1 MITVGGPDW
10 ASKRIK
16 SLLSA
21 GALALLAVIA
31 VFAVGWWSAASGQN
45 TVDLSIT
52 DPGGDASGVDLDL
65 SSFANAAAALSGESA
80 LKLEWPGASDLGETV
95 LSNASVSVTPATES
109 IVFAGGLDLDGQSL
123 NGIVILDWED
133 GETTP
138 TVSLGLDGELDL
150 VALNPNW
157 QLEGSAFVIDGF
169 AAISSG
175 DQDLAGVGG
184 ASDFYGARE
193 TLVPGLEIEGD
204 IAIDRLFPGLGPN
217 ATTMITISAS
227 LEADIAAL
235 LTDAEYAEET
245 TVRFD
250 GTIAASQLSIA
261 GAEGLSATEFS
272 VSLTLSGNGDAQ
284 EFEASATG
292 SITIDDDAVA
302 SNAVTFTVTAET
314 DGTDV
319 FLSGGLADGTTWDNP
334 LGVSSL
340 TVSEVSFSLDAPAG
354 ETPTLTLTAS
364 ATLGGVGVQ
373 ASTVIN
379 DEIAVELSVGQIN
392 VGELVRVFGGLGV
405 SGDVNSLDPNGE
417 LLDLMIEPTTINL
430 RTEAGNVFGAV
441 TTGITFRGNTAT
453 ILLAGGTGPGDGLLA
468 AVTVPQLTVADL
480 APTVPAD
487 LGNIQLP
494 SGGFILSTAALPKA
508 DAGEI
513 EDAYLSNLYCGS
525 EVDVDDCDYSV
536 PSGLSLA
543 AQINLDE
550 GIRETLSALVP
561 LGDGPVRVEGT
572 LPVFGEGEL
581 NLTLELPPIEPD
593 PTSDVGQWLVEARLS
608 ISFTVAGGDLAVKL
622 TGDFDTVWEDETE
635 PAITDDDHPLYDRFA
650 GRRLDEVTFT
660 IDAELSLGR
669 SGASVTIGAMAG
681 PWDTPFGIDW
691 VDLNGLRLEVTITV
705 LPRVSVQVG
714 IGASA
719 TILPNGPTFEAAFA
733 ISVTAAPPVPIV
745 EAGFRMFADAIT
757 LRDVAGIATSM
768 GANVDP
774 TALPDASLRNV
785 EFAFG
790 TIDAPNLCLQRGL
803 VIAADVYVDSPMT
816 SQGPGEPV
824 DRGVCSDTSI
834 SPAEG
839 VASCAAD
846 ESCLAH
852 LRLAVGEDG
861 IQASA
866 SINNLSFGADVNGN
880 NPAVSV
886 NSASI
891 ALALTADEQYFEIAG
906 DVEVRGFAR
915 VQGSLRIEPTG
926 FAFNLETES
935 DDDSTLVTISGR
947 FGLNTDVAGFEVEL
961 DIFVR
966 SEGLND
972 AFAAAEDVRQFVE
985 SAFTLEPPNTTYSLR
1000 CVELNVD
1007 LTIGGTS
1014 NILSGSAAVAVHFS
1028 ATDEV
1033 TGFEDG
1039 RIWDVSW
1046 DFDAPVTNNVA
1057 NLATQLG
1064 GATRTDEVGCS
1075 IAPIPLN
1082 YSVGGVQYVGQF
1094 FTGQTIEP
1102 LTVDIDQPI
1111 SVNLVYAALDFS
1123 RLHIEIEAEG
1133 TPFFVR
1139 NEQFTSGTPINVA
1152 SQTSFGT
1159 PGFYTIRSVI
1169 RQGSADGAILATQEV
1184 PVRVRS
1190 TEVLD
1195 YSATT
1200 LGQVQEGQTISL
1212 GASWRNPD
1220 INIGGFTS
1228 VQSQWVYSI
1237 ESASNAGNVFEPV
1250 DSSALGVETSDQITI
1265 DVPDRCVCRIFVDHF
1280 VTVNNETVAGSTR
1293 VIDVV
1298 ADPALIEVVIGD
1310 SAAFDV
1316 GQGESGTLT
1325 VTQQDSTLFVSFS
1338 DTNPD
1343 FTPDAYELT
1352 VEGPESTTIV
1362 TGDFSLIGVEL
1373 DDFANATGEPVNLNL
1388 SVRHV
1393 DANQSFTPLPIRQ
1406 EVVFAPDNTQPSRA
1420 ANVSLDL
1427 LPATLTGSTLA
1438 PIATDDSPN
1447 PFGSLD
1453 CGAIWFRFTAPGDVV
1468 DVSTVG
1474 SSTRRPR
1481 VDGGTGQEL
1490 AIAVYDTTN
1499 NALIFEI
1506 APDGNRGVTNSPQSF
1521 SLDVIP
1527 QRPYLI
1533 AVAASDMPAD
1543 CSTDE
1548 TVSGPVVLR
1557 LEASGVPPI
1566 ADDGWILARPGTDL
1580 FADDDFILSQFDFEG
1595 TGVSADIGVATV
1607 DISPNNGS
1615 TSNDERAL
1623 AATGFGECFSTDLE
1637 QTLWWSDPI
1646 NSAPEGQLSFS
1657 VFDAPTGDTPY
1668 EVAAFREET
1677 DGSFTLLDC
1686 AESTGLPY
1694 PTATFEPEAGRDHF
1708 FLIDTGVA
1716 QPPGTPVVPGLIRAH
1731 SGPLDAQEIELS
1743 TTPTVV
1749 RNAGS
1754 FVRRSP
1760 DLSCTFL
1767 GNTDPSDQFHRWLQW
1782 EALSG
1787 APVDISVTNG
1797 ADAALVVYER
1807 NGDDVDVVGCSDL
1820 PGSRPEVVR
1829 LSPLAG
1835 QTYFIL
1841 VASAREEFGF
1851 SNQDTTFDVAITN
1864 RADLSVN
1871 ELIEPGEF
1879 PLRTQMTNVNATSEN
1894 RVGSCLGGDFASVH
1908 HRFITPG
1915 DPDAPGARNFDL
1927 DIDTFGSDFDTTLVV
1942 GNFAEEVGCNDDAE
1956 PGVNLQSYVPV
1967 DDFRGTLFIQVD
1979 GFNGLTGDVQ
1989 LNVTTRGDDW
1999 RNAVEVPGLNDGS
2012 TLDTTFASVE
2022 PNERRG
2028 ECHANGDALNA
2039 SVWWKFTPDVGGIFN
2054 AVATGFDTQVTVFTT
2069 DANGEPGNIVGCGE
2083 DGLGLQAVA
2092 QFVGVAGEEYFVQV
2106 DGRQDAVGSATL
2118 FVQQTVTGLDCGG
2131 LTPTIL
2137 WGPGAVATEGDDVI
2151 LGTSGTDV
2159 INSLGG
2165 DDVIC
2170 TLQGDDTVNSGAGND
2185 RVFAGPGADVLIGST
2200 GNDQLFGEDGD
2211 DTINGGPDNDSIF
2224 AGPGEDTVFG
2234 LGGADNID
2242 GGPDDD
2248 QIVAG
2253 NGDDTVNGGDG
2264 ADLLNGGPGSDTV
2277 NGDAGD
2283 DEIFGQGGDDTLN
2296 GGDDDDLVVGVDGA
2310 DTINGG
2316 SGNDVVNGGANDDIV
2331 NGGPDDDIVFGL
2343 TGNDTVD
2350 GDGGNDFVFGQLGD
2364 DTIDGGTGN
2373 DQLFGNQGDDTISDP
2388 SGTNVIN
2395 GGPDDDT
2402 ITGGDGDDQ
2411 IFGDGDVNQAGDDII
2426 DGGLGQDLIIGFAGN
2441 DTITANDGIADTVNG
2456 GPGTDTCT
2464 TDTGIDTVFLCE
2476 P

>member
-1 MITVGGPDW
+1 M
-10 ASKRIK
+10 
-16 SLLSA
+16 
-21 GALALLAVIA
+21 
-31 VFAVGWWSAASGQN
+31 
-45 TVDLSIT
+45 
-52 DPGGDASGVDLDL
+52 
-65 SSFANAAAALSGESA
+65 
-80 LKLEWPGASDLGETV
+80 
-95 LSNASVSVTPATES
+95 
-109 IVFAGGLDLDGQSL
+109 
-123 NGIVILDWED
+123 
-133 GETTP
+133 
-138 TVSLGLDGELDL
+138 
-150 VALNPNW
+150 
-157 QLEGSAFVIDGF
+157 
-169 AAISSG
+169 
-175 DQDLAGVGG
+175 
-184 ASDFYGARE
+184 
-193 TLVPGLEIEGD
+193 
-204 IAIDRLFPGLGPN
+204 
-217 ATTMITISAS
+217 
-227 LEADIAAL
+227 
-235 LTDAEYAEET
+235 
-245 TVRFD
+245 
-250 GTIAASQLSIA
+250 
-261 GAEGLSATEFS
+261 
-272 VSLTLSGNGDAQ
+272 
-284 EFEASATG
+284 
-292 SITIDDDAVA
+292 
-302 SNAVTFTVTAET
+302 
-314 DGTDV
+314 
-319 FLSGGLADGTTWDNP
+319 
-334 LGVSSL
+334 
-340 TVSEVSFSLDAPAG
+340 
-354 ETPTLTLTAS
+354 
-364 ATLGGVGVQ
+364 
-373 ASTVIN
+373 
-379 DEIAVELSVGQIN
+379 
-392 VGELVRVFGGLGV
+392 
-405 SGDVNSLDPNGE
+405 
-417 LLDLMIEPTTINL
+417 
-430 RTEAGNVFGAV
+430 
-441 TTGITFRGNTAT
+441 
-453 ILLAGGTGPGDGLLA
+453 
-468 AVTVPQLTVADL
+468 
-480 APTVPAD
+480 
-487 LGNIQLP
+487 
-494 SGGFILSTAALPKA
+494 
-508 DAGEI
+508 
-513 EDAYLSNLYCGS
+513 
-525 EVDVDDCDYSV
+525 
-536 PSGLSLA
+536 
-543 AQINLDE
+543 
-550 GIRETLSALVP
+550 
-561 LGDGPVRVEGT
+561 RVEGT
-572 LPVFGEGEL
+572 LPIFGEGEL
-581 NLTLELPPIEPD
+581 NLSLELPPIEPD

-608 ISFTVAGGDLAVKL
+608 ISFTVADGDLAVKL
-622 TGDFDTVWEDETE
+622 TGEFDTVWEDETE
-635 PAITDDDHPLYDRFA
+635 DPIASGHPLFDRFG
-650 GRRLDEVTFT
+650 GRHLDEVTFT

-669 SGASVTIGAMAG
+669 SGASVTIGATVG
-681 PWDTPFGIDW
+681 SWDTPFGINW
-691 VDLNGLRLEVTITV
+691 VDLNGFRLEVTVTV

-733 ISVTAAPPVPIV
+733 ISVTAAAPVPIV

-816 SQGPGEPV
+816 SQGSDEEV

-839 VASCAAD
+839 IASCASD
-846 ESCLAH
+846 DSCLAH

-861 IQASA
+861 IQAAA
-866 SINNLSFGADVNGN
+866 SINNLSFGADANGD
-880 NPAVSV
+880 NPAVSI

-926 FAFNLETES
+926 FAFSLETES

-985 SAFTLEPPNTTYSLR
+985 SAFTLQPPNTTYSLR

-1014 NILSGSAAVAVHFS
+1014 NVLSGSAAVAVHFS

-1075 IAPIPLN
+1075 IAPVPLN
-1082 YSVGGVQYVGQF
+1082 YSVGGVQYLGQF

-1102 LTVDIDQPI
+1102 LTVNVDQPI
-1111 SVNLVYAALDFS
+1111 PVNLIYAALDFS

-1139 NEQFTSGTPINVA
+1139 DEQFTSGTPILIET
-1152 SQTSFGT
+1152 QTSFGI
-1159 PGFYTIRSVI
+1159 PGLYTIRSVI

-1237 ESASNAGNVFEPV
+1237 ESASNAGNVFEPI

-1280 VTVNNETVAGSTR
+1280 VTINNQTFAGSSR

-1310 SAAFDV
+1310 SAAFAV

-1420 ANVSLDL
+1420 ASVSLDL
-1427 LPATLTGSTLA
+1427 LPATLTGTTLA

-1447 PFGSLD
+1447 PFGNVD

-1521 SLDVIP
+1521 SLDVVP

-1566 ADDGWILARPGTDL
+1566 ADDGWILARPGTGL
-1580 FADDDFILSQFDFEG
+1580 FDDDDFILNQFDFEG

-1716 QPPGTPVVPGLIRAH
+1716 QPPGTPVMPGLIRAH
-1731 SGPLDAQEIELS
+1731 SGPLDAQKIELS

-1749 RNAGS
+1749 RNFGS
-1754 FVRRSP
+1754 FVRNSP

-1767 GNTDPSDQFHRWLQW
+1767 GGTDPSDQFHRWLRW
-1782 EALSG
+1782 EAES
-1787 APVDISVTNG
+1787 ADPVDISVTNG
-1797 ADAALVVYER
+1797 ADAGLVVYER

-1820 PGSRPEVVR
+1820 PGDQPEVVR

-1835 QTYFIL
+1835 QTYFVL

-1851 SNQDTTFDVAITN
+1851 SNANTTFDVTVTN
-1864 RADLSVN
+1864 RADLSMN
-1871 ELIEPGEF
+1871 ELIAPDEF
-1879 PLRTQMTNVNATSEN
+1879 PLRTQMTNVNATSEG
-1894 RVGSCLGGDFASVH
+1894 RPGSCVGVGDFASVH

-1942 GNFAEEVGCNDDAE
+1942 RDFGQEVGCNDDAVPNE
-1956 PGVNLQSYVPV
+1956 ITQSYVPV
-1967 DDFRGTLFIQVD
+1967 DDFSRGTLFIQVD
-1979 GFNGLTGDVQ
+1979 GFQGLTGDIK

-2012 TLDTTFASVE
+2012 TLDTTYASVE

-2028 ECHANGDALNA
+2028 ECHENGDALNA
-2039 SVWWKFTPDVGGIFN
+2039 SVWWRFTPEVGGVFN
-2054 AVATGFDTQVTVFTT
+2054 AIATGFDTQVTVFTT
-2069 DANGEPGNIVGCGE
+2069 DANGEPGRTVGCGE
-2083 DGLGLQAVA
+2083 DGVGMQAVA

-2106 DGRQDAVGSATL
+2106 DGRQDAVGPATL

-2137 WGPGAVATEGDDVI
+2137 WGPDAVATEGDDVI
-2151 LGTSGTDV
+2151 LGTSGDDV

-2165 DDVIC
+2165 NDTIC

-2185 RVFAGPGADVLIGST
+2185 RVFAGPGNDLLIGFT
-2200 GNDQLFGEDGD
+2200 GNDSLFGEGGDDVINGGADD
-2211 DTINGGPDNDSIF
+2211 DTIF
-2224 AGPGEDTVFG
+2224 AGEGADTIFG
-2234 LGGADNID
+2234 LDGADNID
-2242 GGPDDD
+2242 AGPDDD
-2248 QIVAG
+2248 NVIAG
-2253 NGDDTVNGGDG
+2253 NGNDTIDGGDG
-2264 ADLLNGGPGSDTV
+2264 NDLLNGGPGNDTV
-2277 NGDAGD
+2277 NAGNGD
-2283 DEIFGQGGDDTLN
+2283 DEVFGQGGDDTINAGDGDDFVLGVDGIDTIDGGDGNDLLN
-2296 GGDDDDLVVGVDGA
+2296 GGPG
-2310 DTINGG
+2310 
-2316 SGNDVVNGGANDDIV
+2316 NDDIQ
-2331 NGGPDDDIVFGL
+2331 GRAGDDTIFGL
-2343 TGNDTVD
+2343 TGNDVLHGGV
-2350 GDGGNDFVFGQLGD
+2350 GDNLMFGQLGD
-2364 DTIDGGTGN
+2364 DVVRATTGN
-2373 DQLFGNQGDDTISDP
+2373 LNRLLGNEGNDSLSV
-2388 SGTNVIN
+2388 SGGNSIMN
-2395 GGPDDDT
+2395 GGPGNDT
-2402 ITGGDGDDQ
+2402 VDGGSGNDQ
-2411 IFGDGDVNQAGDDII
+2411 IFGDGDLSQAGDDVI
-2426 DGGLGQDLIIGFAGN
+2426 DGGGGEDLLIGLAGD

-2456 GPGTDTCT
+2456 GPGTDNCT
-2464 TDTGIDTVFLCE
+2464 TDGIDTVFNC